1 MAMSSMQPAGVG
13 PGVSATATSSARW
26 RRLLEAGGRAAT
38 DAWSAVAPART
49 MTFLVGAAPTAS
61 IGGVPDD
68 TASSGVARGAAVSRS
83 AEPTGDGQPGPG
95 EGALVAL
102 DDATSAASR
111 ARILEALRVARTGW
125 RFRVVGDELALGAFR
140 AVLHDAGVLDEEIEF
155 VLTAPEPGVAE
166 VPVHC
171 GHCQA
176 KTSTQTGGSVPCSG
190 CGLHLTVHSHYSRRQ
205 GAYLGYFADAELTV
219 PDVESA
225 AGIRASIVAAE
236 HRRSG
241 PVLV

>member
-1 MAMSSMQPAGVG
+1 M
-13 PGVSATATSSARW
+13 SATATSSARW

-38 DAWSAVAPART
+38 DSWSGSVAPART

-61 IGGVPDD
+61 IRGVPDD
-68 TASSGVARGAAVSRS
+68 SASSGVARGAAVSRS

-125 RFRVVGDELALGAFR
+125 RFRVVGDELALGALR
-140 AVLHDAGVLDEEIEF
+140 SVLHDAGVLDEEIEF

-176 KTSTQTGGSVPCSG
+176 KTSAPTGGSVPCSG
-190 CGLHLTVHSHYSRRQ
+190 CGLHLTVYPHFSRRQ
-205 GAYLGYFADAELTV
+205 GAYLGYFADAELTE

-225 AGIRASIVAAE
+225 AGIRARIVAAE
-236 HRRSG
+236 RRQSE
-241 PVLV
+241 PVLA